1 MSTAIFD
8 SPKMTMVQRS
18 QYNAERIASELGL
31 DNLKVVNFA
40 VLEAALQ
47 EIEHNKEFA
56 QLVKRAFEQFAPAKK
71 SSKRQSSKPNSKGN
85 VYTTPLVPIG
95 IVEDYRLDLSR
106 PPDPFFLV
114 KVYGMHQLYQ
124 ALDEHNL
131 ASLKRS
137 VAEQMALHP
146 NTKPKTKTKKEDII
160 AYLIDLVK
168 QSEGEH

>member
-1 MSTAIFD
+1 
-8 SPKMTMVQRS
+8 MTMVQRG

-31 DNLKVVNFA
+31 DNLKVVNLA

-56 QLVKRAFEQFAPAKK
+56 QLVKRAFEQFAPAKP
-71 SSKRQSSKPNSKGN
+71 QSPKDKGN
-85 VYTTPLVPIG
+85 KATTKGTVYATPLVPIG
-95 IVEDYRLDLSR
+95 VVEDYYIDLR
-106 PPDPFFLV
+106 KPPDPFFLV

-168 QSEGEH
+168 QSESGQA